1 MKIKTS
7 ELSGTA
13 LDWAVA
19 QVQIKAG
26 EITPDSEEHGTGRL
40 YFNCKHHTPSLWGAG
55 KEQTG
60 TINQETGAPWVMH
73 GPGGDYSP
81 STKWSQ
87 GGPLIESNQVFLDPP
102 HDMRRANYD
111 EKTGKVKGCWE
122 TYESWHATVSARVRT
137 LPPKIEGFPG
147 RVGRGEG
154 ETALIAACRA
164 IVTSVFG
171 DEVEIPQELA
181 P

>member
-7 ELSGTA
+7 ELSGVA

-19 QVQIKAG
+19 KACG
-26 EITPDSEEHGTGRL
+26 VSVRVLDSDNPDE
-40 YFNCKHHTPSLWGAG
+40 KW
-55 KEQTG
+55 QTQLSG
-60 TINQETGAPWVMH
+60 YPH
-73 GPGGDYSP
+73 GPWWP
-81 STKWSQ
+81 SQDWIQ

-102 HDMRRANYD
+102 HDMHRANYD

-137 LPPKIEGFPG
+137 LPSKIEGFPG

-154 ETALIAACRA
+154 DTALIASCRA
-164 IVTSVFG
+164 IVASVFG
-171 DEVEIPQELA
+171 DEVEIPQGLA

>member
-7 ELSGTA
+7 GLSGVA
-13 LDWAVA
+13 LDWAVSEA
-19 QVQIKAG
+19 VGVAVFRRSGGMISDG
-26 EITPDSEEHGTGRL
+26 EIALMDVQA
-40 YFNCKHHTPSLWGAG
+40 NKAW
-55 KEQTG
+55 
-60 TINQETGAPWVMH
+60 
-73 GPGGDYSP
+73 SP
-81 STKWSQ
+81 SINWSQ

-102 HDMRRANYD
+102 HDMHRANYD

-122 TYESWHATVSARVRT
+122 TYESWHATVSSRVRT

-171 DEVEIPQELA
+171 DEIEIPQELA

>member
-7 ELSGTA
+7 ELSGAA
-13 LDWAVA
+13 LDWATA
-19 QVQIKAG
+19 KAVNQD
-26 EITPDSEEHGTGRL
+26 IDDSRSKELRIDIAPG
-40 YFNCKHHTPSLWGAG
+40 FQSPWIPSANW
-55 KEQTG
+55 
-60 TINQETGAPWVMH
+60 H
-73 GPGGDYSP
+73 
-81 STKWSQ
+81 Q

-102 HDMRRANYD
+102 HDMHRANYE

-154 ETALIAACRA
+154 ETPLIASCRA
-164 IVTSVFG
+164 IVASVFG

-181 P
+181 Q

>member
-7 ELSGTA
+7 ELSGAA

-19 QVQIKAG
+19 VVEGDGDI
-26 EITPDSEEHGTGRL
+26 
-40 YFNCKHHTPSLWGAG
+40 TPSLLV
-55 KEQTG
+55 K
-60 TINQETGAPWVMH
+60 H
-73 GPGGDYSP
+73 YKP
-81 STKWSQ
+81 STDWSQ

-102 HDMRRANYD
+102 HDMHRANYD

-122 TYESWHATVSARVRT
+122 TYESWHATVSSRVRT

-164 IVTSVFG
+164 IVASVFG
-171 DEVEIPQELA
+171 DEIEIPQELA

>member
-7 ELSGTA
+7 ELIGAA

-19 QVQIKAG
+19 KAEG
-26 EITPDSEEHGTGRL
+26 VAVVTDPNS
-40 YFNCKHHTPSLWGAG
+40 PSCRQMVEDA
-55 KEQTG
+55 EA
-60 TINQETGAPWVMH
+60 INGWYC
-73 GPGGDYSP
+73 YSP
-81 STKWSQ
+81 STDWSQ
-87 GGPLIESNQVFLDPP
+87 GGPPIESNQVFLDPP
-102 HDMRRANYD
+102 HDMHRANYD

-154 ETALIAACRA
+154 ETALIATCRA

-171 DEVEIPQELA
+171 DEIEIPQELA

>member
-7 ELSGTA
+7 ELSGAA

-19 QVQIKAG
+19 KVAG
-26 EITPDSEEHGTGRL
+26 IPTG
-40 YFNCKHHTPSLWGAG
+40 
-55 KEQTG
+55 
-60 TINQETGAPWVMH
+60 VMSGIPYRQDLPGDTY
-73 GPGGDYSP
+73 GPGPIWKP
-81 STKWSQ
+81 STDWSQ
-87 GGPLIESNQVFLDPP
+87 GGPLIQSNQIFLEPP
-102 HDMRRANYD
+102 RDVHRANYD
-111 EKTGKVKGCWE
+111 EKTGKVRGCWQ

-171 DEVEIPQELA
+171 DEVEVPEELV
-181 P
+181 

>member
-1 MKIKTS
+1 MKIKVS
-7 ELSGTA
+7 ELSKVA

-19 QVQIKAG
+19 QVENPEGFVLRDATH
-26 EITPDSEEHGTGRL
+26 EIGCWVIGIAHDATDPESWLKSSYH
-40 YFNCKHHTPSLWGAG
+40 PS
-55 KEQTG
+55 
-60 TINQETGAPWVMH
+60 I
-73 GPGGDYSP
+73 D
-81 STKWSQ
+81 WSI

-102 HDMRRANYD
+102 HDMHRANYD

-164 IVTSVFG
+164 IVASVFG